1 MRGAGLLAGNFL
13 LNGPSFLSNFGRVAS
28 TVFPNAAAAINNI
41 SVAFASG
48 AGAASKFS
56 VAVSG
61 LWRVIAAHPIVS
73 TVAAIGI
80 AYSLFDAFTVSA
92 DEAREKLN
100 NLKSEYSNNESE
112 LSSVNS
118 ELSVTQDRIDELK
131 AKGTLIL
138 TEQSE
143 LENLQKQNL
152 ELERQ
157 KSILESIQK
166 LKKQEIYDSFVE
178 TMNKDVDNVLE
189 YQGWGGEGPIFNSDR
204 QLIEWELNNYKRYVN
219 AIAELDKEYQDNL
232 TDPNYQS
239 QREKLDNW
247 RRESLQYLLDKNK
260 DFIEAS
266 KNISYIPDPKNEND
280 RRVNEW
286 LNYIGDFQ
294 DSLSMLVGDND
305 AKLQAFI
312 RIVTTEFNGIT
323 ASLQELGK
331 QSGVTAEMLQDSKYD
346 DFINKMIDLGVISGK
361 DTDNLQ
367 ILADSFN
374 NLDRSIKSSAGN
386 GVISSFESL
395 TSGLEEQSNRI
406 STVQTAISESLG
418 DTGLSTDSVN
428 NIKKMYS
435 GLEGY
440 DPSSLFVRT
449 ALGIKLNT
457 NALQEL
463 EQEYQNVE
471 RQKYID
477 RLVELQNQYDR
488 ASRKLRTLKDDT
500 VEYNNTIDRMTG
512 LNNEINA
519 IKDMVSQYDALYSAY
534 NRWVNAKNQPHNRD
548 SYEGVGASYDA
559 MEQLIKDGW
568 VGDTELGAYLDLMLG
583 SSRTGDAITD
593 WQKLGQTIEGTTHS
607 LKDYWVTGENGN
619 LQSDGLFTFLDD
631 VNQKL
636 GEQYVAIDALGN
648 YKFDFSGDKLQAVA
662 EAFGTSTDMVLLFTQ
677 AMQDAGIAVEMNN
690 LGDNNVPK
698 KQQEDNSQNASD
710 STPTVEVNGEMVDV
724 DTSGVEPVEVEVI
737 PKIPEPGPDDNGDS
751 SSQSMSYG
759 SSWDTN
765 GDGEP
770 DKPIDVPAELVAEEV
785 NTSELDP
792 APLEID
798 PEVPSGESSDIVE
811 NIQDVIDSS
820 EPITVEALIDKQL
833 AFASAEEMQAGVEQI
848 GLTIPFLASVD
859 PDQARAQLEEMS
871 SQLSGSMSENA
882 AIKFLLSLDDVEMM
896 AQLTA
901 WRDQLSSE
909 EESDIEITPKVTSI
923 DTSEIDPIEEDAT
936 AKFTADMSAV
946 PKHVDITGTVH
957 FNPTGIPSSRGIGL
971 AGGTDD
977 AKGGETLVGELGRE
991 LVVRDDRFQTVG
1003 DNGAELVN
1011 LKPGDI
1017 VFNHE
1022 DTEKILNGKSGAR
1035 GTALANGT
1043 ISGPAKAYVSK
1054 DILIGGSS
1062 KTSIIGPVVAAIT
1075 GIGQSLKDRLAELRK
1090 KSDQEKKPNNG
1101 GGGGG
1106 GTPAAQDEKLEKVDW
1121 IERAIKKIEREIDKL
1136 KKTATSTFKSLG
1148 SKMTAASNE
1157 IAKITEEI
1165 ELQGKAAE
1173 RYRQEAES
1181 VELDEGLKQKVRDG
1195 TIDIQDYN
1203 EETRKLID
1211 DYKKWID
1218 KSYECEDALT
1228 DLHDALATVYEDNFN
1243 AIKSDFD
1250 NQLGFIEHDAKA
1262 IEHNIDMLEAK
1273 GYMSSTRYYEQ
1284 MQQNNRKTLD
1294 TLNAEMAAL
1303 EQSLADAVSSGEIEE
1318 GSEAW
1323 YSMKNAVNE
1332 TQEKI
1337 DDTNLSMQEIANTI
1351 RQIQWDYFD
1360 FGSQKISAL
1369 ADEAEFLINLMSGS
1383 ELFDKQGKVS
1393 DTGLASMGLHG
1404 ERYNVFM
1411 ADADRYAEE
1420 IKKLD
1425 EEIANDPHNTTLL
1438 ERRQELIDAQRESI
1452 LTANDEKTAIRDLV
1466 KQGIDLELQAMQ
1478 DLIDK
1483 YSESL
1488 DAAKDLYDYQK
1499 KVKSQAD
1506 DIKNIQKQ
1514 LAAYE
1519 NDLSEEARA
1528 KVQKLTVSLQDA
1540 QDKLNETEY
1549 QQYIADQKK
1558 LLNDLYSDYE
1568 QVLNER
1574 LDDLDAL
1581 VADVIAQVNKSSADI
1596 CDTLGAE
1603 AGKVGYSI
1611 EDATKNIWNGS
1622 SIALD
1627 GALTTYGNDFS
1638 AKLTG
1643 VNASL
1648 SNILNAVVA
1657 MAEHSNAIT
1666 EGSIPRYKKGGLANY
1681 TGLAYMDGTS
1691 TDPEIV
1697 LDARDSA
1704 NLIALRDLMR
1714 RNPDF
1719 SRYTGGGMPA
1729 IDAGSDIMR
1738 LMGVLSQMS
1747 ESGTTFGDTNI
1758 YIDIDHV
1765 ENYNDFVNKLREDPN
1780 FDKMVRAMT
1789 TDRLMGG
1796 SPMAKTKYRW

>member
-1 MRGAGLLAGNFL
+1 MDA
-13 LNGPSFLSNFGRVAS
+13 
-28 TVFPNAAAAINNI
+28 FPNAGKAFREFMVQLSALKSGEKNINL
-41 SVAFASG
+41 
-48 AGAASKFS
+48 FS
-56 VAVSG
+56 TALSG
-61 LWRVIAAHPIVS
+61 LGNVLKAHPIMTAAATIGAIVAIGNLQAQAFQDKIS
-73 TVAAIGI
+73 ANNQIIADSEAIHESSLSLYDMYIAYQQVTEAADGTAASTQTVASAAKALASALGIEQSAIDGVTQSYKDKTEAQLQDALVQAEISKNAAVSNLQMYGDANNIRSRSDDSFGSIMEGTIPWYMQEYGI
-80 AYSLFDAFTVSA
+80 SYDRTMSDIEKAGAMVDLYNALVDRQDEITEELRGTGDASTPELNDVSGWIAALKPYVDQYLTTAKNYDDAKAMLDDVENGTRLFADRNRVS
-92 DEAREKLN
+92 DETGGSSGGSISTLEKLTTK
-100 NLKSEYSNNESE
+100 LED
-112 LSSVNS
+112 
-118 ELSVTQDRIDELK
+118 QADRIS
-131 AKGTLIL
+131 AV
-138 TEQSE
+138 
-143 LENLQKQNL
+143 QK
-152 ELERQ
+152 
-157 KSILESIQK
+157 
-166 LKKQEIYDSFVE
+166 
-178 TMNKDVDNVLE
+178 
-189 YQGWGGEGPIFNSDR
+189 
-204 QLIEWELNNYKRYVN
+204 
-219 AIAELDKEYQDNL
+219 
-232 TDPNYQS
+232 
-239 QREKLDNW
+239 
-247 RRESLQYLLDKNK
+247 
-260 DFIEAS
+260 
-266 KNISYIPDPKNEND
+266 
-280 RRVNEW
+280 
-286 LNYIGDFQ
+286 
-294 DSLSMLVGDND
+294 
-305 AKLQAFI
+305 
-312 RIVTTEFNGIT
+312 
-323 ASLQELGK
+323 
-331 QSGVTAEMLQDSKYD
+331 
-346 DFINKMIDLGVISGK
+346 
-361 DTDNLQ
+361 
-367 ILADSFN
+367 
-374 NLDRSIKSSAGN
+374 
-386 GVISSFESL
+386 
-395 TSGLEEQSNRI
+395 
-406 STVQTAISESLG
+406 AISESLG
-418 DTGLSTDSVN
+418 DTGLSSDSISE
-428 NIKKMYS
+428 IKKMYS
-435 GLEGY
+435 SLEGY

-471 RQKYID
+471 RQRYTD

-488 ASRKLRTLKDDT
+488 ASEKLQTLKDDT
-500 VEYNNTIDRMTG
+500 IEYNNTIDKMEG

-534 NRWVNAKNQPHNRD
+534 NRWVIAKNQPHNRD
-548 SYEGVGASYDA
+548 SYEGVGASYDY
-559 MEQLIKDGW
+559 MEQLIMDGW
-568 VGDTELGAYLDLMLG
+568 VGDAELGAYLDMMLG
-583 SSRTGDAITD
+583 SSRTGDAIND

-607 LKDYWVTGENGN
+607 LKDYWVTGEDGN
-619 LQSDGLFTFLDD
+619 LQSDGLFMFLDD

-648 YKFDFSGDKLQAVA
+648 YKFDFSGDKLQTVA

-677 AMQDAGIAVEMNN
+677 AMQDAGIAVKMNN
-690 LGDNNVPK
+690 LGDNTVPK
-698 KQQEDNSQNASD
+698 KKPAEDEMVGSSENP
-710 STPTVEVNGEMVDV
+710 PTIEVNGEMVDV
-724 DTSGVEPVEVEVI
+724 DTSGVEPVEVEVV
-737 PKIPEPGPDDNGDS
+737 PSPGPDDDGDS

-759 SSWDTN
+759 SSWDQN

-770 DKPIDVPAELVAEEV
+770 DEPIDVPAEIVAEEV
-785 NTSELDP
+785 DAS
-792 APLEID
+792 EID
-798 PEVPSGESSDIVE
+798 PVPVEIEPEVTSGGSSDFTE
-811 NIQDVIDSS
+811 EIQEAVDVS

-833 AFASAEEMQAGVEQI
+833 AFASAEEMRAGMEQI

-859 PDQARAQLEEMS
+859 PEQARAQLEEMS
-871 SQLSGSMSENA
+871 SQLAGATSENK
-882 AIKFLLSLDDVEMM
+882 AIKFLLSLDDAEMM
-896 AQLTA
+896 AQLA
-901 WRDQLSSE
+901 VWRDQLGAE
-909 EESDIEITPKVTSI
+909 GEGAIEITPKVTSI
-923 DTSEIDPIEEDAT
+923 DTSGIDPIEEDAV

-957 FNPTGIPSSRGIGL
+957 FTPTGIPRSRGIGL
-971 AGGTDD
+971 ADGTDD

-1022 DTEKILNGKSGAR
+1022 DTEKILSGKSGAR

-1043 ISGPAKAYVSK
+1043 ISGPAKAYASQ
-1054 DILIGGSS
+1054 DILGGAPRKTALIGS
-1062 KTSIIGPVVAAIT
+1062 VVAAIT
-1075 GIGQSLKDRLAELRK
+1075 GIGQSLKDRLSELRK
-1090 KSDQEKKPNNG
+1090 KSDQEKKPTNG
-1101 GGGGG
+1101 GGGGA
-1106 GTPAAQDEKLEKVDW
+1106 PAVQDEKLEKVDW

-1195 TIDIQDYN
+1195 TVDIQEYN

-1211 DYKKWID
+1211 EYEKWYD
-1218 KSYECEDALT
+1218 KSTECEDALT
-1228 DLHDALATVYEDNFN
+1228 DLHDTLATVYEDNFN

-1262 IEHNIDMLEAK
+1262 IEHNIDMLESK

-1294 TLNAEMAAL
+1294 TLNAEMAVL

-1383 ELFDKQGKVS
+1383 ELFDKRGKVS

-1404 ERYNVFM
+1404 ERYNVFI

-1452 LTANDEKTAIRDLV
+1452 LAANDEKTAIRDLV
-1466 KQGIDLELQAMQ
+1466 KQGIDLELQSMQ

-1603 AGKVGYSI
+1603 ADKVGYSI

-1729 IDAGSDIMR
+1729 IDSGSDIMR

-1747 ESGTTFGDTNI
+1747 ESGATFGDTNI